1 MRSDGSRRN
10 GMGWYADEDTS
21 EQVIANVSLY
31 IYVALLNSIRFDSI
45 RFHGQVLYADKR
57 LRKVVS
63 DGDGNRGWT
72 ITSHYRLFCW
82 ISAVTF
88 WFSLARPSRLI
99 HSHTSLEGHRAVSA
113 HQAAVQCS
121 RRTGSPDSDRYC
133 AFMQYVPHRTVHTC
147 QVEGAK
153 SC

>member
-1 MRSDGSRRN
+1 MCVLMEVEGMEWDGMQMRIHQSRSLP
-10 GMGWYADEDTS
+10 MCPSTS
-21 EQVIANVSLY
+21 MCLY
-31 IYVALLNSIRFDSI
+31 SIRFDSI
-45 RFHGQVLYADKR
+45 RFHGQVLYTDKR
-57 LRKVVS
+57 LWKVVS

-72 ITSHYRLFCW
+72 ITSHYRSFCW
-82 ISAVTF
+82 ISAVTL

-113 HQAAVQCS
+113 HQAAVQHS